1 MIRPLLAF
9 EAPALAEAL
18 AHMDPWR
25 RLGFSDDGLAG
36 YLTRDDAN
44 LLRMVYEQDG
54 QPVGLLC
61 LRSPWLRGPYVEM
74 LAVVPD
80 RQSQGVGSAL
90 LAWAAGQNGG
100 NLWVCVSA
108 FNHRGRDFYGRNGFV
123 EKAELND
130 LISVGEDEILMRKKL
145 R

>member
-1 MIRPLLAF
+1 MIRPLRAS

-36 YLTRDDAN
+36 YLTRDDTS
-44 LLRMVYEQDG
+44 LSRVVFEQDG
-54 QPVGLLC
+54 RAVGLLC
-61 LRSPWLRGPYVEM
+61 LRSPWLRGPYVEV
-74 LAVVPD
+74 LAVVPEM
-80 RQSQGVGSAL
+80 QGQGIGTAL

-108 FNHRGRDFYGRNGFV
+108 FNTRARDFYGRNGFV

-130 LISVGEDEILMRKKL
+130 LISPGEDEILMRKRL